1 MFGAYPLLPN
11 RLVYP
16 ELYPKE
22 CIYSTGTQLVKKLKQ
37 ICSRPKQFRL
47 SRQTKSSDKFLSEL
61 IDTKNYFDKFKW
73 DVLKKDFISIFEL

>member
-22 CIYSTGTQLVKKLKQ
+22 CLYSTETQLIKKLKQ
-37 ICSRPKQFRL
+37 ICLRPKQFRL
-47 SRQTKSSDKFLSEL
+47 SRQAKSSEKILSEI
-61 IDTKNYFDKFKW
+61 IDTRNYFDKFKW
-73 DVLKKDFISIFEL
+73 HVLKKDFISIFEL